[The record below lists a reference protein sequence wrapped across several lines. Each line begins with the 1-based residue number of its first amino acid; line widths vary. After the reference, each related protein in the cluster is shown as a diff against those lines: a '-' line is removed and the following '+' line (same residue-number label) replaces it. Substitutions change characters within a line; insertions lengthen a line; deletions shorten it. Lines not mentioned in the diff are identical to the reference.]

1 MCSFL
6 CVQWHA
12 DDADVTDDRSFSF
25 YFFCNFSP
33 FCHLHPQGQ
42 DINPRSSASSVSS
55 ACHSSIR
62 KVKILIRGHP
72 YHPRHLRAIKHRFA
86 RNETLFCEGENIR
99 FRRVVGGSLRWKAT
113 GSSRQLL
120 FVLQRYNIGTRLS
133 SVSPI
138 FFLVFCV
145 LNNFTNPFS
154 VPIRIISNQ

>member
-1 MCSFL
+1 MLSVFNGTWMTQMLRMTAVFL
-6 CVQWHA
+6 
-12 DDADVTDDRSFSF
+12 FI
-25 YFFCNFSP
+25 FFVIFPP
-33 FCHLHPQGQ
+33 FV
-42 DINPRSSASSVSS
+42 ISTRRA
-55 ACHSSIR
+55 
-62 KVKILIRGHP
+62 KILIRGHQHYP
-72 YHPRHLRAIKHRFA
+72 CHLRAIKHRFA

-138 FFLVFCV
+138 FFLSFCV